1 MLDLIIRNGAVV
13 DGTGG
18 EPFGADVAIAAG
30 RIAAVG
36 KVTGRGTEEI
46 DARGLLVTPG
56 FIDPHT
62 HYDGQ
67 AT

>member
-1 MLDLIIRNGAVV
+1 MVDLIIRNGIVV

-18 EPFGADVAIAAG
+18 EPFEADLAIDAG

-36 KVTGRGTEEI
+36 EVSGRGTEEI
-46 DARGLLVTPG
+46 DARGLLATPG